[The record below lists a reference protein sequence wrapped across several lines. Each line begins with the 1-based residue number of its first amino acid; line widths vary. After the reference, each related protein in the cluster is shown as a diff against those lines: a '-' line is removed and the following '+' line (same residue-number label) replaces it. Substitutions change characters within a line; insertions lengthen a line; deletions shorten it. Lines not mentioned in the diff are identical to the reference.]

1 MQPVGVGWLL
11 PLSRAPYAAVISQHE
26 LAADHCRQMIAGRH
40 WLSVA
45 VLVAFAVVAANGWLA
60 GEPDVA
66 THVGDNPAA
75 TLAPPA
81 EGLPAEAHA
90 TLQLIRR
97 GGPFEYDRD
106 GTVFQN
112 REGRLPAEPRG
123 YYREYTVP
131 TPGSRDRGARR
142 IVTGGDPPSVYYY
155 TDDHYRTFR
164 RIEVSR

>member
-1 MQPVGVGWLL
+1 VQVAIFCL
-11 PLSRAPYAAVISQHE
+11 REYAANQR
-26 LAADHCRQMIAGRH
+26 AAMMAGRH

-45 VLVAFAVVAANGWLA
+45 ALVVFAVVAGNGWLA
-60 GEPDVA
+60 SERDA
-66 THVGDNPAA
+66 AARVGDRPAP

-81 EGLPAEAHA
+81 AGLPAEAHE
-90 TLQLIRR
+90 TLQLIQR
-97 GGPFEYDRD
+97 GGPFDYDRD

-164 RIEVSR
+164 RIEVAR